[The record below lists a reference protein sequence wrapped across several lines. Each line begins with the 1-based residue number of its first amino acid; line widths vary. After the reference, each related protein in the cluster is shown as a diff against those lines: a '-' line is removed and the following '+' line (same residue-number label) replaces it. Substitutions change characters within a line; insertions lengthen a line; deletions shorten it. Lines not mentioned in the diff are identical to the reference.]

1 MNKEIEEMATTLS
14 WNAEECKD
22 NCEECK
28 YDNDEIP
35 CLAVL
40 QAERLYKAGYRKI
53 DEKEIRQK
61 AFTAGYEQGKFDA
74 RYKTIWHKVADGDLP
89 PEQEPYTEA
98 KQYWCHF
105 DDNSGYTL
113 AYYNDYDKTFY
124 DYCDD
129 ERPRT
134 YKITGIDFWTELP
147 TYEGEEQ

>member
-1 MNKEIEEMATTLS
+1 MNKEIKEVATILS

-28 YDNDEIP
+28 YDNDELP

-40 QAERLYKAGYRKI
+40 QAERLYNAGYRK
-53 DEKEIRQK
+53 
-61 AFTAGYEQGKFDA
+61 TV
-74 RYKTIWHKVADGDLP
+74 WHKVADGDLP
-89 PEQEPYTEA
+89 PEQEPHTEA

-113 AYYNDYDKTFY
+113 AYFNDYDKTFY

-147 TYEGEEQ
+147 TYKGEE